1 MNGKYRLLILQL
13 YTWVATVMFG
23 GVLFDMLYANLLKN
37 VIGSAAS
44 EVIFS
49 DISDTLLLT
58 SFIMAIIALGAIIS
72 SWRSAPVRNML
83 IASIVVFLFEFFGPI
98 SLSFF
103 KELST
108 PSWIRLFPSGVASI
122 LAYIGLYKYYR

>member
-1 MNGKYRLLILQL
+1 
-13 YTWVATVMFG
+13 
-23 GVLFDMLYANLLKN
+23 MLYANLLKN

-103 KELST
+103 KELSA